1 MQLSKGER
9 SRSLLLDAACSLFV
23 NQGYASTS
31 MRQIAEG
38 AGLALG
44 GIYNHFASK
53 EEIFRALLVERNPYP
68 QIAPLIPNMET
79 KSGADIDRSQIRILL
94 GELGRHPKFFNL
106 MLVEMVEFK
115 GSHLPEFFENVLS
128 GVPPPAWLRVFLGMF
143 VSYHTTQSLLS
154 GLSAPDTQEYSLDTF
169 IDIFLYGILKSELVN
184 EFSSAI
190 DHT

>member
-1 MQLSKGER
+1 MSGCVTR
-9 SRSLLLDAACSLFV
+9 GLLLDAAHLLFV
-23 NQGYASTS
+23 NQGYAATS
-31 MRQIAEG
+31 MRQIAES

-53 EEIFRALLVERNPYP
+53 EAVFHAILIERNPYP
-68 QIAPLIPNMET
+68 QVAPLIQKMRAEPFGDFDENT
-79 KSGADIDRSQIRILL
+79 ARNLL
-94 GELGRHPKFFNL
+94 DELGQHPKFFNL

-115 GSHLPEFFENVLS
+115 GSHLSDFFENVLS

-143 VSYHTTQSLLS
+143 VSYHMTQSLLS
-154 GLSAPDTQEYSLDTF
+154 GLSTPDTQEYSLDAF